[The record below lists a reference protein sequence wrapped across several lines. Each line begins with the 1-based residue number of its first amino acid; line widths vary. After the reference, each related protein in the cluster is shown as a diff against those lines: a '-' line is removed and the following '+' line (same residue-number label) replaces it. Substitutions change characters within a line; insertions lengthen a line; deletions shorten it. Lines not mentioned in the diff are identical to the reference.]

1 MQHLIRLPHP
11 RAVQQRVRA
20 LALLDALLLPDV
32 RTRSFN
38 YRSGWNDD
46 EDLAFMYTPDHAK
59 WFVLFADGKV
69 LIKGVDPQHKMSEL
83 DLPPFDDPQVREFWH
98 TAPCDTL
105 YSSFGFE
112 YRDDYWQALMQPV
125 AGSLNLLDA
134 WFVEPQVYARQL
146 SERAGQP
153 VSAEA
158 VAHLFAGKAIRPSW
172 LKQYFP
178 QSGWQNQAAD
188 WLQIDYPL
196 AY

>member
-1 MQHLIRLPHP
+1 
-11 RAVQQRVRA
+11 
-20 LALLDALLLPDV
+20 
-32 RTRSFN
+32 
-38 YRSGWNDD
+38 
-46 EDLAFMYTPDHAK
+46 
-59 WFVLFADGKV
+59 
-69 LIKGVDPQHKMSEL
+69 
-83 DLPPFDDPQVREFWH
+83 
-98 TAPCDTL
+98 
-105 YSSFGFE
+105 
-112 YRDDYWQALMQPV
+112 MQPV

-196 AY
+196 DY